1 MAAQGLPEV
10 LEQFVNT
17 EDWEQARRVVER
29 NRELLSDQALNLLH
43 ESVADYRA
51 VDRDDVADYLQEHET
66 VLRRSRE
73 VGVEQAFAE
82 AAERARQIEEVR
94 RQQLDALRPQKPS
107 PLQQAVWRLLD
118 AASPEEVDQV
128 LGEHPELSR
137 DPKALEYIDEL
148 MQRANEAGHAEA
160 ARYLQEY
167 HELLRAY
174 FELPPLLRALR
185 EFVAVPT
192 WTESRDVLKS
202 HPELMSDEAL
212 QVLDSLIGEARAQGD
227 EPTARAMEA
236 YRQVIVRSR
245 EVGPDRA
252 IEEITQPE
260 EPHPRS

>member
-1 MAAQGLPEV
+1 MAAQRLPEV

-29 NRELLSDQALNLLH
+29 NRELLSDQALALLH

-73 VGVEQAFAE
+73 VGIEQAFAE
-82 AAERARQIEEVR
+82 AADRARETEEVR
-94 RQQLDALRPQKPS
+94 RQQMDALRPEKPT
-107 PLQQAVWRLLD
+107 PLQQTVWKLLD
-118 AASPEEVDQV
+118 AVSPEEVDQV
-128 LGEHPELSR
+128 FAEHPELSR
-137 DPKALEYIDEL
+137 DPKALEYVDEL
-148 MQRANEAGHAEA
+148 MQRATEADYREA
-160 ARYLQEY
+160 AHYLQEF

-174 FELPPLLRALR
+174 FELPPLLQAMR
-185 EFVAVPT
+185 EFMAVPT
-192 WTESRDVLKS
+192 WTESRDVLKR

-212 QVLDSLIGEARAQGD
+212 QTLDSLIETARAQED
-227 EPTARAMEA
+227 EATVRAMET
-236 YRQVIVRSR
+236 YREVIARSR